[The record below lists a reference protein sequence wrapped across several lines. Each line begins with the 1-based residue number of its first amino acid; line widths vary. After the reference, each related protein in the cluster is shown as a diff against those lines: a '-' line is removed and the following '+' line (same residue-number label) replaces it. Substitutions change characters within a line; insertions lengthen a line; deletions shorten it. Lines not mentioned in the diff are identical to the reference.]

1 MINYN
6 NDKNIDPKF
15 YGNDG
20 SEKKNVIRILVI
32 VLIVGAIAY
41 GFGLWKE
48 NQRGPALPGEVI
60 LKGDMDIAEADK
72 LLQEAGYIP
81 EDEVKTNDRYYKLY
95 YKSSEVF
102 GYTTVR
108 SALAVD
114 KTGSQGMY
122 FIHCFEDDSE
132 ENNADNPGEKF
143 KAIYTILTKQIDEY
157 PKMVSSS
164 DKAWTWSLNR
174 KTKVHML
181 YTSDGV
187 FVVEYHYLNK

>member
-48 NQRGPALPGEVI
+48 NQRVPALPGEVI
-60 LKGDMDIAEADK
+60 LKGDMDVAAADK

-81 EDEVKTNDRYYKLY
+81 VDEVKASDDYYVLFY
-95 YKSSEVF
+95 ESSEAF
-102 GYTTVR
+102 GYTTVM
-108 SALAVD
+108 SELGVS
-114 KTGSQGMY
+114 KSGSKGIY
-122 FIHCFEDDSE
+122 FIHGFEDDSE
-132 ENNADNPGEKF
+132 ENNIDNPGEKF
-143 KAIYTILTKQIDEY
+143 KAIYTMLTNQIGEY
-157 PKMVSSS
+157 PTQDRTDEKG
-164 DKAWTWSLNR
+164 WTWKVNK
-174 KTKVHML
+174 KTRVHMV
-181 YTSDGV
+181 YASDGI
-187 FVVEYHYLNK
+187 FAVEYHYLK